1 MTGCLLHGSYFD
13 WCFYELFCRDLNVNA
28 IYLSKS
34 QIAQSCCFPLEVQL
48 IGTRGTNVS
57 YCHNLPESALAV
69 SSVGVFDV
77 CFYAHSED
85 YPACPKTVWIEWN
98 ELNYWGCS
106 VGECWGRRK
115 RERGRGRGW
124 LRATQCLGDEERK
137 GQDKS
142 RNKKAADM
150 KESRKQ
156 ERGTLTKDGVRT
168 SVWSQ
173 RQRVN
178 ERLRHPCYPL
188 RHFSSLY
195 SFAFICRKK

>member
-1 MTGCLLHGSYFD
+1 M
-13 WCFYELFCRDLNVNA
+13 
-28 IYLSKS
+28 
-34 QIAQSCCFPLEVQL
+34 Q
-48 IGTRGTNVS
+48 GTNVS

-69 SSVGVFDV
+69 STVGVFDV

-85 YPACPKTVWIEWN
+85 YPACPKTVWIERN

-106 VGECWGRRK
+106 VGECWGMRK
-115 RERGRGRGW
+115 RGRGSEWMAKSNAMSWWWREK
-124 LRATQCLGDEERK
+124 RARQKEE
-137 GQDKS
+137 Q
-142 RNKKAADM
+142 KAADM

-156 ERGTLTKDGVRT
+156 KRGTLTKDGVRT

-195 SFAFICRKK
+195 SLAFIRRKNKGALSPAGPLAADWLITGK